1 MAQIPG
7 EGDYSLAMRQSI
19 VEAKN
24 LAAAEEQRA
33 ADLTARARITE
44 LTQQQLNKQAS
55 AVEMVTAATQR
66 QAAANDN
73 LAGGMRSQRAAMTNA
88 GQQLQDMAV
97 QFQMGTAASTIL
109 AQQLPQLSYA
119 LSGLEGSAN
128 KTLSAIGGA
137 ASFMAGPWGAAI
149 MAGTVVL
156 GPFIA
161 KLFAT
166 AEAADSVK
174 FATSAMGDAQSIL
187 GGVLD
192 LTTGKINNQ
201 SSALRA
207 LAEAQLL
214 VAKVE
219 ATTRAAEARRG
230 VAAIQNR
237 PLEFLGNGFGG
248 GIGYRGPSG
257 KEVAQA
263 LLEHG
268 DVAIASRQA
277 IDENGLRAERDAIR
291 AGIGELRRV
300 ISDGYEEVKA
310 IRLETADMIGTAT
323 APVAEEL
330 TAELRAAGERML
342 DLWAA
347 LQALNRGASVHSRP
361 AELADKAIGGIIGS
375 GNLIDWRPA
384 HPVPAEI
391 VEMLASLKNAGDAV
405 RVGAPR
411 SMPLR

>member
-1 MAQIPG
+1 MNAI
-7 EGDYSLAMRQSI
+7 E
-19 VEAKN
+19 
-24 LAAAEEQRA
+24 
-33 ADLTARARITE
+33 TA
-44 LTQQQLNKQAS
+44 
-55 AVEMVTAATQR
+55 TAALK
-66 QAAANDN
+66 ALDFSEHN
-73 LAGGMRSQRAAMTNA
+73 LRIATVRA
-88 GQQLQDMAV
+88 D
-97 QFQMGTAASTIL
+97 
-109 AQQLPQLSYA
+109 
-119 LSGLEGSAN
+119 
-128 KTLSAIGGA
+128 
-137 ASFMAGPWGAAI
+137 
-149 MAGTVVL
+149 
-156 GPFIA
+156 IA
-161 KLFAT
+161 K
-166 AEAADSVK
+166 AEGAIDV
-174 FATSAMGDAQSIL
+174 
-187 GGVLD
+187 
-192 LTTGKINNQ
+192 
-201 SSALRA
+201 
-207 LAEAQLL
+207 
-214 VAKVE
+214 
-219 ATTRAAEARRG
+219 AEAR
-230 VAAIQNR
+230 VM
-237 PLEFLGNGFGG
+237 E
-248 GIGYRGPSG
+248 IGQTLAEYRGPSG

-330 TAELRAAGERML
+330 AAELRAAGERML